1 MVEPTQ
7 QRIPRGVIAIATLL
21 IIGAFFT
28 GGLGSLVPTSTL
40 EEAGL
45 PRSLLL
51 TGALLTTVLAYGLL
65 RMRRWAWA
73 ATLSFVIVQG
83 YFVVLNALVNG
94 AAAYAGLFILLAIA
108 VYLLQPRV
116 RSVFFRRGAHQ

>member
-1 MVEPTQ
+1 MAEQKRT
-7 QRIPRGVIAIATLL
+7 PRGVILIATLL

-40 EEAGL
+40 VEAGL

-51 TGALLTTVLAYGLL
+51 TGALLTAFLAYGLL

-73 ATLSFVIVQG
+73 STLSFVMVQA
-83 YFVVLNALVNG
+83 YFVVLNTLING
-94 AAAYAGLFILLAIA
+94 AVAYVGLAILLAIA
-108 VYLLQPRV
+108 VYMLRPNV
-116 RSVFFRRGAHQ
+116 RSVFFRSGARQ

>member
-1 MVEPTQ
+1 MAEHTQ

-28 GGLGSLVPTSTL
+28 GGLGSLVPTRTL

-65 RMRRWAWA
+65 RVRRWAWA
-73 ATLSFVIVQG
+73 ATLSFVVVQAC
-83 YFVVLNALVNG
+83 FVVLNTLIYG
-94 AAAYAGLFILLAIA
+94 TAAYAGLVILLAIA
-108 VYLLQPRV
+108 VYLLRPGV
-116 RSVFFRRGAHQ
+116 RAVFFRRGASE